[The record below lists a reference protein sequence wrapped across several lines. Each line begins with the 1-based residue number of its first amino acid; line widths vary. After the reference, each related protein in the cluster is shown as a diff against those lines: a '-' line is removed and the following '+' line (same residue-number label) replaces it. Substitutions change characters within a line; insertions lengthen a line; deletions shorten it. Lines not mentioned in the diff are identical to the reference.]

1 VDELRR
7 VEGFD
12 AKLVDSLR
20 PYLTVYPFVGESGI
34 NPNTAPPHVLALL
47 FFDDGVDLR
56 LAPESTV
63 RDILRIREEGG
74 LLCGEAQ
81 SDETCTPIRE
91 IVTNAI
97 YPPPSFAS
105 DVFTVVAEAR
115 VGDMRRSI
123 EAVIDRREAPD
134 TLLLSWRVL

>member
-1 VDELRR
+1 
-7 VEGFD
+7 
-12 AKLVDSLR
+12 
-20 PYLTVYPFVGESGI
+20 
-34 NPNTAPPHVLALL
+34 VLALL
-47 FFDDGVDLR
+47 FFDDGVDLV

-63 RDILRIREEGG
+63 RDILRIRDEGG

-81 SDETCTPIRE
+81 SEETCTPIRE

>member
-97 YPPPSFAS
+97 YPP
-105 DVFTVVAEAR
+105 FTVVAEAR